1 MWLHPF
7 ATIYFIIIFQKQ
19 WCQSTTDQSH
29 WNCEP
34 CLGISHSKKTKAAIP
49 GSTSLVKSLNGFN
62 PLLPHCKTEVTTLPS
77 LKVSLLRTL
86 FLELNVMT
94 HWNPS
99 RVCGSNVSAV
109 ASVGVKVCAVSTG
122 DIKVVPT
129 PIFGRVGT
137 CCRRRIWVCPQLQ
150 LLLQLLLL

>member
-1 MWLHPF
+1 MWLHPS
-7 ATIYFIIIFQKQ
+7 ATIYFYYPFPETMVPAHHRPKSLKLRALSRASPTVRKQKPPFRAVLP
-19 WCQSTTDQSH
+19 S
-29 WNCEP
+29 
-34 CLGISHSKKTKAAIP
+34 LG
-49 GSTSLVKSLNGFN
+49 KSLNGFN

-77 LKVSLLRTL
+77 LEVSLLRTL

-129 PIFGRVGT
+129 PIFARVGT
-137 CCRRRIWVCPQLQ
+137 HSRRRIWVCPQLQ
-150 LLLQLLLL
+150 LLLP